1 MTFTYVLSGH
11 TLADNLRVFID
22 KDVRARFVSVHTASG
37 RGSHEGAG
45 LLEHVSGNKLGQH
58 YDLYQLI
65 LLLLNIYLY

>member
-1 MTFTYVLSGH
+1 MFAGH

-22 KDVRARFVSVHTASG
+22 KDVGARFVSVHSTSG
-37 RGSHEGAG
+37 CGSHEGAS

-65 LLLLNIYLY
+65 LL